1 MKEYFCSFYGELRGM
16 GGTKSGVQLYCC
28 SLGKMT
34 EEEFDR
40 FILQTTD
47 MVKYYSVMFMGNF
60 VFHSDIKE
68 EQDCALKHFEK
79 DITKYND
86 SIGSEMVQIQNVARS
101 IRASR
106 PPAPNTAPLH
116 VADYP
121 RMTQAATGVGVPDII
136 DSYQADIE
144 DPDGTPVNVHD
155 AKVLQVLERIE
166 KKIPTGETIENQTK
180 ELTAAINNNT
190 RNQER
195 AVFNG
200 SFRAQ
205 ARFADGTE
213 FTETDVE
220 MIHRLRCDNVP
231 WNDVGREVYRKEED
245 DEIQERNLPFY
256 VNALQQRY
264 KRAYPDPATK

>member
-1 MKEYFCSFYGELRGM
+1 M
-16 GGTKSGVQLYCC
+16 
-28 SLGKMT
+28 
-34 EEEFDR
+34 
-40 FILQTTD
+40 
-47 MVKYYSVMFMGNF
+47 
-60 VFHSDIKE
+60 
-68 EQDCALKHFEK
+68 
-79 DITKYND
+79 
-86 SIGSEMVQIQNVARS
+86 
-101 IRASR
+101 
-106 PPAPNTAPLH
+106 
-116 VADYP
+116 
-121 RMTQAATGVGVPDII
+121 
-136 DSYQADIE
+136 
-144 DPDGTPVNVHD
+144 
-155 AKVLQVLERIE
+155 LERIE
-166 KKIPTGETIENQTK
+166 KKIPTGETIEKQTK

-245 DEIQERNLPFY
+245 DEILEENLPSY

-264 KRAYPDPATK
+264 KRAYLDPATK